1 MSTWAIW
8 TTIIVIGLGTFLLR
22 FSGLQLLGGR
32 SLPDGVMRVLRYV
45 PAAVIAAIVVPA
57 IVQGGPTPGF
67 SPENTRLIAGVVAAG
82 VAWGTRSVLGTLGAG
97 MGTLWLLE
105 WLLGS

>member
-1 MSTWAIW
+1 MSTWVLWTAIV
-8 TTIIVIGLGTFLLR
+8 VIGIGTFLFR
-22 FSGLQLLGGR
+22 FAGLQLLGGR

-67 SPENTRLIAGVVAAG
+67 TLENTRLLAGLVAAA
-82 VAWGTRSVLGTLGAG
+82 VAWGTRSVLGTLAAG

-105 WLLGS
+105 WLLWP